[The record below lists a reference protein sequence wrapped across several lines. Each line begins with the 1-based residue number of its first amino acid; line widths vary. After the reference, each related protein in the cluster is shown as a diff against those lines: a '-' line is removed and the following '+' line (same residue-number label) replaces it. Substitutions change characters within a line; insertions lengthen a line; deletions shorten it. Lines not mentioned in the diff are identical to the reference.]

1 MSSCT
6 DERNAQILIQVLKAH
21 GIKKVIA
28 SPGTT
33 NACLV
38 SSMQSDPFFEIY
50 SAPEERSGAYMA
62 CGMAAESGEPVVL
75 SCTGATASRN
85 YMPALTEAFYRK
97 LPILTVTSSRR
108 NAYIGHNCDQV
119 TDRTVLP
126 NDVAKISVQMPIVL
140 DGVSEWNCTINA
152 NKAVLELYHR
162 GGGPAHINLET
173 TYSKKKVTD
182 IQPVRI
188 IRRFMKYDELPN
200 ITTQRV
206 CIFVGAHVEMDD
218 KLERAISEF
227 CKKYNGIVLCDHTSN
242 YRGEYRAF
250 CNIVANQYY
259 WKSTIQN
266 VELMVHIGDISSS
279 DYKIQAKEVWRVN
292 PDGEIRDTFQ
302 KLYNVFEMKEVEFF
316 EYYNK
321 KKKDYSNN
329 ELLLAYR
336 QEEKEI
342 LSRMPELPFSNI
354 WIASVTAKKLPAD
367 SVLHLGIRNSLRS
380 WNYFDTQ
387 ETVTGYSNTGGF
399 GIDGSLSTVIGAAL
413 CHPDR
418 LYYCVLGDLAFF
430 YDMNALGNRHVPSN
444 IRTDEYA
451 LAKARQ
457 ENILLTTNKKNWT
470 IIRPYKTYNNNRLQ
484 LGMYEKEEWLYRLM
498 MGKTLVFPNELKK
511 RKTTLTYAA
520 DVAVAISELI
530 ENESAYGE
538 IFHIT
543 TTESLSWEDAF
554 EKYTSIL
561 SETTGKQFH
570 IKYVDDIEMFYNI
583 WNPYQIKYDCNID
596 RRFDNSKINRAT
608 NNKLQYTLVAEGINK
623 CLKKFIESPEWR
635 NINWKLNFWMD
646 NITGE
651 KTKIWDADGLKEK
664 ARYVKYCI
672 KK

>member
-62 CGMAAESGEPVVL
+62 CGMAAEGGEPVVL

-140 DGVSEWNCTINA
+140 DDVSEWNCIINA

-173 TYSKKKVTD
+173 TYSKKKVAD

-188 IRRFMKYDELPN
+188 IRRFMKYDEFPN
-200 ITTQRV
+200 ITAQRV

-250 CNIVANQYY
+250 CNIVADQYY

-329 ELLLAYR
+329 ELLIAYH

-354 WIASVTAKKLPAD
+354 WIASVTAKKLPSN

-444 IRTDEYA
+444 IRILVVNNGLGFEMKFPASWGYSIANSIGVSEDNYVCAAGHYSSPDLIKSYVYGLGFEYLKVSTKEQYLDCLPKIVSNEKQDRTLVVEIVVNSENEDAALNLIGSIMVDESNV
-451 LAKARQ
+451 AKAA
-457 ENILLTTNKKNWT
+457 IKKA
-470 IIRPYKTYNNNRLQ
+470 IGKKGIDAIK
-484 LGMYEKEEWLYRLM
+484 KM
-498 MGKTLVFPNELKK
+498 MG
-511 RKTTLTYAA
+511 R
-520 DVAVAISELI
+520 
-530 ENESAYGE
+530 
-538 IFHIT
+538 
-543 TTESLSWEDAF
+543 
-554 EKYTSIL
+554 
-561 SETTGKQFH
+561 
-570 IKYVDDIEMFYNI
+570 
-583 WNPYQIKYDCNID
+583 
-596 RRFDNSKINRAT
+596 
-608 NNKLQYTLVAEGINK
+608 
-623 CLKKFIESPEWR
+623 
-635 NINWKLNFWMD
+635 
-646 NITGE
+646 
-651 KTKIWDADGLKEK
+651 
-664 ARYVKYCI
+664 
-672 KK
+672 

>member
-140 DGVSEWNCTINA
+140 DDVSEWNCTINA

-329 ELLLAYR
+329 ELLIAYH

-444 IRTDEYA
+444 IRIFVVNNGLGFEMKFPASWGYSIANSIGVSEDNYVCAAGHYSSPDLIKSYVYGLGFEYLKVSTKDQYFDCLPKIVSNEKQDRTLVVEIVVNSENEDAALNLIGSIMVDESNA
-451 LAKARQ
+451 AKAA
-457 ENILLTTNKKNWT
+457 IKKA
-470 IIRPYKTYNNNRLQ
+470 IGKKGIDAIK
-484 LGMYEKEEWLYRLM
+484 KM
-498 MGKTLVFPNELKK
+498 MG
-511 RKTTLTYAA
+511 R
-520 DVAVAISELI
+520 
-530 ENESAYGE
+530 
-538 IFHIT
+538 
-543 TTESLSWEDAF
+543 
-554 EKYTSIL
+554 
-561 SETTGKQFH
+561 
-570 IKYVDDIEMFYNI
+570 
-583 WNPYQIKYDCNID
+583 
-596 RRFDNSKINRAT
+596 
-608 NNKLQYTLVAEGINK
+608 
-623 CLKKFIESPEWR
+623 
-635 NINWKLNFWMD
+635 
-646 NITGE
+646 
-651 KTKIWDADGLKEK
+651 
-664 ARYVKYCI
+664 
-672 KK
+672 

>member
-1 MSSCT
+1 M
-6 DERNAQILIQVLKAH
+6 
-21 GIKKVIA
+21 IA

-140 DGVSEWNCTINA
+140 DDVSEWNCIINA

-173 TYSKKKVTD
+173 TYSKKKVAD

-188 IRRFMKYDELPN
+188 IRRFMKYDEFPN
-200 ITTQRV
+200 ITAQRV

-250 CNIVANQYY
+250 CNIVADQYY

-321 KKKDYSNN
+321 KKQDYSNS
-329 ELLLAYR
+329 ELLIAYH

-342 LSRMPELPFSNI
+342 LSRMPEFPFSNI
-354 WIASVTAKKLPAD
+354 WIASVTAKKLPSN

-444 IRTDEYA
+444 IRILVVNNGLGFEMKFPASWGYSIANSIGVSEDNYVCAAGHYSSPDLIKSYVYGLGFEYLKVSTKEQYLDCLPKIVSNEKQDRTLVVEIVVNSENEDAALNLIGSIMVDESNV
-451 LAKARQ
+451 AKAA
-457 ENILLTTNKKNWT
+457 IKKA
-470 IIRPYKTYNNNRLQ
+470 IGKKGIDAIK
-484 LGMYEKEEWLYRLM
+484 KM
-498 MGKTLVFPNELKK
+498 MG
-511 RKTTLTYAA
+511 R
-520 DVAVAISELI
+520 
-530 ENESAYGE
+530 
-538 IFHIT
+538 
-543 TTESLSWEDAF
+543 
-554 EKYTSIL
+554 
-561 SETTGKQFH
+561 
-570 IKYVDDIEMFYNI
+570 
-583 WNPYQIKYDCNID
+583 
-596 RRFDNSKINRAT
+596 
-608 NNKLQYTLVAEGINK
+608 
-623 CLKKFIESPEWR
+623 
-635 NINWKLNFWMD
+635 
-646 NITGE
+646 
-651 KTKIWDADGLKEK
+651 
-664 ARYVKYCI
+664 
-672 KK
+672 